1 MERPMPDFLRIFYDP
16 SANTVVAT
24 AQWTALGVM
33 AGVASILVAGAAVFF
48 SLFQLRQ
55 QLSATY
61 YAEIDKLY
69 FDLTSL
75 LLTEDGLAAKCERG
89 PSLGDDLQYDA
100 YCLML
105 WNFIE
110 TVFDRCRDD
119 KGRFGEAIPLWS
131 WERSMKRRLL
141 ETWEPVIERD
151 GRRHLAWF
159 NAAERPFKSP
169 FKDWVASTF
178 SGENKPGGAMT
189 MHSSHGTG

>member
-16 SANTVVAT
+16 SANAVVAT

-33 AGVASILVAGAAVFF
+33 AGVASILVARAAVLF

-55 QLSATY
+55 QLSVTY

-75 LLTEDGLAAKCERG
+75 LLTVDGLAAKCERG
-89 PSLGDDLQYDA
+89 PGAASDPQYDA

-110 TVFDRCRDD
+110 TVFDRCCDG
-119 KGRFGEAIPLWS
+119 KGRFAEAIPLWS
-131 WERSMKRRLL
+131 WERSMKLRLL
-141 ETWEPVIERD
+141 ETWKPVIERD
-151 GRRHLAWF
+151 SRRHLAWF
-159 NAAERPFKSP
+159 KAPERPFKP
-169 FKDWVASTF
+169 RFQDWVERSIAQ
-178 SGENKPGGAMT
+178 
-189 MHSSHGTG
+189 